1 MVGRICR
8 KGRFETWS
16 ERVREWWMMRVVSR
30 WIWVYVSDV
39 SVCVCVRVCSLHS
52 RQVHYT
58 AVTTMNTFLPE
69 NHQWEC
75 SLLLDIGSCK
85 QLRLQWLSEQRQK
98 MPKNG
103 LSVCVWRVRLCV
115 GVCQVLSG
123 AACAPAELVLDCATE
138 WSRISDMT
146 VNYIIAPHS
155 RLHISPRDW
164 IGLYA
169 VCSTQ
174 SLFTFG
180 GFRIF

>member
-1 MVGRICR
+1 M
-8 KGRFETWS
+8 
-16 ERVREWWMMRVVSR
+16 
-30 WIWVYVSDV
+30 
-39 SVCVCVRVCSLHS
+39 
-52 RQVHYT
+52 
-58 AVTTMNTFLPE
+58 
-69 NHQWEC
+69 
-75 SLLLDIGSCK
+75 
-85 QLRLQWLSEQRQK
+85 
-98 MPKNG
+98 
-103 LSVCVWRVRLCV
+103 

-169 VCSTQ
+169 VCSAQ

-180 GFRIF
+180 GFRIFFEGMTLGTRASEALRGSGLAG